1 MTKPA
6 DGRTQEFLQIADIR
20 DGVVILKNGGLRKIL
35 MASSLNFELKS
46 QDEQE
51 ALTYAYQNVLN
62 SLDFSIQVVIHSRR
76 LNIAP
81 YLDSLRERMTE
92 EENELLKIQTEEY
105 LNFVKTF
112 VESYGIMSKSFFV
125 VVPFSP
131 AESAKE
137 GFLSRLGG
145 AFGRAAGRSGDI
157 PEERF
162 REYQKQLEA
171 RVELIVGGLTGLGM
185 RVIPLG
191 TEELIELFYSLYN
204 PSELEKQS
212 FVLREE

>member
-1 MTKPA
+1 MAKPA

-20 DGVVILKNGGLRKIL
+20 DGVVILKNGGLRRIL

-81 YLDSLRERMTE
+81 YLETIKARLGE
-92 EENELLKIQTEEY
+92 EENELLKIQMEEY
-105 LNFVKTF
+105 MNFVKTF

-125 VVPFSP
+125 VIPFAP

-145 AFGRAAGRSGDI
+145 AFGRAAGRPGEV

-162 REYQKQLEA
+162 REYRKQLET
-171 RVELIVGGLTGLGM
+171 RVELVVGGLTSLGM
-185 RVIPLG
+185 RVIPLE
-191 TEELIELFYSLYN
+191 TEELIELFFSLYN
-204 PSELEKQS
+204 PTELEKQS